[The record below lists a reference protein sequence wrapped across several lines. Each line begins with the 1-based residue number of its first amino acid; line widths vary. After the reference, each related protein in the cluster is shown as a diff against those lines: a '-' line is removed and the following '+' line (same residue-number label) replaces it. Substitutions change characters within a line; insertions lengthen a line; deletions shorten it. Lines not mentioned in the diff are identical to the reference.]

1 MERIWSRIEVLLA
14 VVLLSAC
21 VWQTGRTMTAM
32 ATSSLWTDEY
42 GTVGTFSSKGPLRV
56 VTDYRKPKNHVFFNL
71 VNSVLPGRESFNP
84 ARVRMLSIGA
94 AGAFLVI
101 LVAYG
106 IWRRALFESSVVL
119 TLWTFSVDSL
129 PLGMEARG
137 YGFLTLA
144 TLISFIG
151 VTEYFRTSRAAWLYT
166 AAGAVVLG
174 TYTIPAFLIYG
185 GPLMLLVWAL
195 RPTKRT
201 FIVGVATAALIGL
214 LYSPLASQFLTA
226 FQSYGDQYGE
236 GFNSLGS
243 ITKSMSVY
251 LLAMSPTAYWLL
263 IGGLLVAAVFAG
275 VRWPERR
282 GLLVVMGAAV
292 AFFVVLLILRTS
304 PLRMTNMGWVPFML
318 AGIFGFGA
326 CLAMLPWAG
335 RAVIMIGVF
344 GFLLAKITPSLRTF
358 QFEPQENWV
367 LAGDIAHQAFP
378 KSAGIEYLRYAK
390 YLLYTLPDA
399 KKRSADFDEKAYL
412 AGEIIVV
419 DSANID
425 PSEWSRGQVFK
436 RPAEEPHNATIVM
449 WGGGRNFFYTFQ
461 IPQVAHLLNLS
472 PQLSDRDASTGLPL
486 NEPGITLPAQDLKE
500 GQSVVLLFQGEAKN
514 VTFSA
519 KEVGT
524 SRDLSDL
531 AIVTANSIIFPV
543 PKTEG
548 EKRSIE
554 FTLRSASHDTK
565 LVEVWATPPQ

>member
-1 MERIWSRIEVLLA
+1 
-14 VVLLSAC
+14 
-21 VWQTGRTMTAM
+21 M

-56 VTDYRKPKNHVFFNL
+56 LTDYRKPKNHVFFNL
-71 VNSVLPGRESFNP
+71 INSVLPGRESFNP
-84 ARVRMLSIGA
+84 ARVRLLSIGA
-94 AGAFLVI
+94 AGAFLAI

-144 TLISFIG
+144 ALISFIG
-151 VTEYFRTSRAAWLYT
+151 VTEYFRTSKSAWLYA

-185 GPLMLLVWAL
+185 GPLMILVWAL
-195 RPTKRT
+195 RPTKHT

-214 LYSPLASQFLTA
+214 LYSPLATQFLSA

-243 ITKSMSVY
+243 ITRSMSVY
-251 LLAMSPTAYWLL
+251 LLAMSPAAYWLL
-263 IGGLLVAAVFAG
+263 IGGLCAAAVFAG
-275 VRWPERR
+275 IRWPERR
-282 GLLVVMGAAV
+282 GLLVVMGAAA

-304 PLRMTNMGWVPFML
+304 PLRMTNMGWVPFLL
-318 AGIFGFGA
+318 AGIFGVGA
-326 CLAMLPWAG
+326 CLAILPWG
-335 RAVIMIGVF
+335 VRAVIFSAVF
-344 GFLLAKITPSLRTF
+344 GLLLVKLAPNLRTF
-358 QFEPQENWV
+358 QFEPQENWA

-378 KSAGIEYLRYAK
+378 KSTGIDYLRYAK

-399 KKRSADFDEKAYL
+399 KKRAVDFDEKAYL
-412 AGEIIVV
+412 AGEIVVV
-419 DSANID
+419 DAANND

-436 RPAEEPHNATIVM
+436 RPPEERHNATIVM

-461 IPQVAHLLNLS
+461 IPQNALLLS
-472 PQLSDRDASTGLPL
+472 LPTELTDRDASTGARL
-486 NEPGITLPAQDLKE
+486 NEQGIALPAQVLME
-500 GQSVVLLFQGEAKN
+500 GQSVVFLFQGDTKN

-519 KEVGT
+519 KEAGT
-524 SRDLSDL
+524 SRDLSGP
-531 AIVTANSIIFPV
+531 AIFTANSIIFPV

-548 EKRSIE
+548 GKPPIE
-554 FTLRSASHDTK
+554 FNLSSAAQNVT
-565 LVEVWATPPQ
+565 LVEAWATPPQ